1 MNSAEKY
8 INDAQVLI
16 IEVGASGVIRSN
28 ISCKKM
34 DCLEMKILRHH
45 VFLSW
50 HDETFHN
57 GNIKQYRGDNLVFR
71 N

>member
-45 VFLSW
+45 VFLS
-50 HDETFHN
+50 
-57 GNIKQYRGDNLVFR
+57 
-71 N
+71 